1 MVTAISRRAG
11 SGIRLIVPSIGTAAL
26 RVTQL
31 VILVALSR
39 LGDADERNVLVTAF
53 GLLAA
58 VGIVS
63 DSGAGNFVLAND
75 PDDLTRPVFR
85 RVLSVHLITTSLG
98 VIAVLIAM
106 LGLGGDAV
114 GAGTV
119 GVVVA
124 LSLTQTLDSLV
135 RVCKAPLLLHGRD
148 GAYGLVDLVSIA
160 AKAPVLALVFLSG
173 QLHWLWLLP
182 LPSLVMVIG
191 LLSALEPAP
200 SGDTPPR
207 LVLRILE
214 IGASGSLTALYSQA
228 PLIIGAA
235 TLSIADAATLA
246 AATRIVQAMEFVPAT
261 LATQA
266 LPRLRRLPHK
276 VFPWWGG
283 AVALGAVMAVVLVA
297 CRPLIERVLHMDI
310 EPHIVLIALASA
322 LTLKCGNYLLVA
334 GLLARGLARV
344 RLGISA
350 TVGAIAIV
358 GCLVA
363 STYGLAALA
372 GASIVTEA
380 ALMILSGAALIRQK
394 RPADG
399 APMR

>member
-1 MVTAISRRAG
+1 M
-11 SGIRLIVPSIGTAAL
+11 RLVVPSIGTAAL
-26 RVTQL
+26 RLTQL

-39 LGDADERNVLVTAF
+39 LGDVNDRNVLVTAF

-58 VGIVS
+58 VGIIS

-75 PDDLTRPVFR
+75 PKNLTKAVFR
-85 RVLSVHLITTSLG
+85 RVLSVHVITTSLG
-98 VIAVLIAM
+98 VIAVLVAM
-106 LGLGGDAV
+106 LGLGADRISASG
-114 GAGTV
+114 V

-148 GAYGLVDLVSIA
+148 AAYGLVDLMSIA
-160 AKAPVLALVFLSG
+160 AKAPILALVFLSG

-182 LPSLVMVIG
+182 LPSLVLVVG
-191 LLSALEPAP
+191 LLSALQPPVSPTSE
-200 SGDTPPR
+200 TPPR

-235 TLSIADAATLA
+235 TLSITNAATLA

-266 LPRLRRLPHK
+266 LPRLRRLPQK
-276 VFPWWGG
+276 VLPWW
-283 AVALGAVMAVVLVA
+283 ACLVALGATMAALLIA
-297 CRPLIERVLHMDI
+297 CRPLIERLLHMDI
-310 EPHIVLIALASA
+310 EPRIVLVALVAA
-322 LTLKCGNYLLVA
+322 LTLKSGNYLLVA
-334 GLLARGLARV
+334 GLLARGLARI

-350 TVGAIAIV
+350 TVGTIAII
-358 GCLVA
+358 GCLIA
-363 STYGLAALA
+363 SAHGLAALA
-372 GASIVTEA
+372 GASIITEA
-380 ALMILSGAALIRQK
+380 TLMILSGAALIRQQHTVPNHS
-394 RPADG
+394 R
-399 APMR
+399 